1 VSTLGGPNP
10 GLGYNGRENHIIA
23 HQDRAILGHRQ
34 IGPGVGYQFG
44 GSGGGLGYRPDS
56 YYNNQIDPI
65 YRRPIYSPNLLTTGP
80 NRYYQGKNPIGV
92 YERYHRLGWIFLSHV
107 HIHIILQ
114 LFCLVLSARTM
125 SPLSITNQYI

>member
-44 GSGGGLGYRPDS
+44 GSGGGLGYRPDP

-92 YERYHRLGWIFLSHV
+92 YERYHRLG
-107 HIHIILQ
+107 
-114 LFCLVLSARTM
+114 
-125 SPLSITNQYI
+125 